1 MSLVTSASPWVND
14 TSNNKK
20 RQPTLRNTHKQPINI
35 QSFNEVTPEPPSER
49 SELQHTEPSSFDDAE
64 SVNKD
69 RTSRVNSIIDK
80 ITMADNTNNGSSK
93 MGDFKPLEH
102 PTINVKRDIGD
113 NSETPKYIPDMPSY
127 LNAGDRMKNGGL
139 VYGADDTKSAVFSN
153 YNKSYE
159 QPATFNKPYYA
170 NMGIG
175 NSGFGS
181 GYNDGKL
188 MEKINYMI
196 HMLEEQQLEKTNNI
210 TEEFILYSFLGI
222 FVIYLCDSF
231 ARSGKYTR

>member
-1 MSLVTSASPWVND
+1 MSLVTSASLWTND

-20 RQPTLRNTHKQPINI
+20 RQPTLRTSYKQPVMK
-35 QSFNEVTPEPPSER
+35 SAPEPALER
-49 SELQHTEPSSFDDAE
+49 EQLQNLEPSNFDDAE
-64 SVNKD
+64 AANNDRVSKVNA
-69 RTSRVNSIIDK
+69 IIDK
-80 ITMADNTNNGSSK
+80 ITSADENNSDGGNPK

-102 PTINVKRDIGD
+102 PVMNVKRDMGD
-113 NSETPKYIPDMPSY
+113 NTEMPNYVPEMPSY
-127 LNAGDRMKNGGL
+127 LNAGNRMRNGGL
-139 VYGADDTKSAVFSN
+139 VYGADDTKSSVFSN

-159 QPATFNKPYYA
+159 APVALNNRPYYST
-170 NMGIG
+170 MGIG
-175 NSGFGS
+175 SGAG
-181 GYNDGKL
+181 GATNDGKL

-196 HMLEEQQLEKTNNI
+196 HLLEEQQLEKTNNI